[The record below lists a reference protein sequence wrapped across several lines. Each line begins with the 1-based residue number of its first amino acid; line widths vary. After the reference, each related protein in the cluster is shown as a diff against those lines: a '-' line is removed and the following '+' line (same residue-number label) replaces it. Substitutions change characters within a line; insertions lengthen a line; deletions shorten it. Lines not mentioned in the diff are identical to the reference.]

1 MHYTYCNKIIF
12 SALLGLVSASAFAMD
27 SGKTPQWECSLG
39 QIVDD
44 HKQYFLLHGQRV
56 GSIDYLTRASD
67 NNCRYIANVTIF
79 KEFRNKGIGSACMRL
94 FIAKT
99 KAEGFTRIQL
109 FSLPKAY
116 TFYDRLGFKPSVE
129 DSSKDDFYNYMTLD
143 LETIT

>member
-109 FSLPKAY
+109 FPLKDAQ
-116 TFYDRLGFKPSVE
+116 TFYDRLGFMPHTE
-129 DSSKDDFYNYMTLD
+129 IDSFNQSFNEMILD
-143 LETIT
+143 LEKAT